1 MIQQR
6 FSRRWLKAIF
16 DELFK
21 EYEQDC
27 DDNHMIVGA
36 DGSLNAIDD
45 DVIRDLVTGRFLRC
59 IIPVMT
65 WMKQGETYWLEYVS
79 DGLYNVRSD
88 NALGKQFQMNV
99 RQLFTSFVPVEYES
113 DVYKLMTYFFL
124 LGNLRIDSAFI
135 QNIIEYYKT
144 VGLVDG
150 SKTSN

>member
-1 MIQQR
+1 MKQQI
-6 FSRRWLKAIF
+6 FSRRWIKAIF
-16 DELFK
+16 GESF
-21 EYEQDC
+21 EEWEQDC
-27 DDNHMIVGA
+27 DDNNMIVGD
-36 DGSLNAIDD
+36 DGSQNVIDE
-45 DVIRDLVTGRFLRC
+45 DVIRDFVTGRFLRC

-79 DGLYNVRSD
+79 DGLYDVRSD

-124 LGNLRIDSAFI
+124 LGNLRIDAAFI
-135 QNIIEYYKT
+135 QNIIEYYKKA
-144 VGLVDG
+144 GLVDG